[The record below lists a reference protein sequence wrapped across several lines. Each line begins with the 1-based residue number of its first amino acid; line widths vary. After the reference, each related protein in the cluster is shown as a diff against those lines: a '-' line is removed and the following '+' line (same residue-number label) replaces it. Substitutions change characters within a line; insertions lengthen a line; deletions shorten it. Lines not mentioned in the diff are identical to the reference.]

1 MKSVVYYKN
10 RDTFG
15 VLEVTAEYFK
25 AGFFKTKKYLFA
37 DVKAVRAIERKA
49 VLSEKLVPAVAGT
62 LLMAGAAAIMV
73 FNPEGF
79 FCAAVLG
86 LLGLS
91 FLVMAFLVKNMFDIS
106 ITMINGEIKSESL
119 PANYRDHEF
128 IEAIQKV
135 LSEK

>member
-1 MKSVVYYKN
+1 
-10 RDTFG
+10 
-15 VLEVTAEYFK
+15 
-25 AGFFKTKKYLFA
+25 
-37 DVKAVRAIERKA
+37 
-49 VLSEKLVPAVAGT
+49 
-62 LLMAGAAAIMV
+62 MAGAAAIIML
-73 FNPEGF
+73 NSDGF

-106 ITMINGEIKSESL
+106 ITMTNGEIKSESL